1 MSIIRTTLLLCYL
14 LFNLTSLQARSS
26 FYPELSL
33 AQKASQNLRRNPD
46 SDPNNLL
53 ETAAQAVKS
62 KRPRLEKYGLLI
74 KAASK
79 SKQKIEKEEVMK
91 YGLPKGFA
99 PNQMSQVDSQAD
111 SQPSTGA
118 TLLYIL
124 VLIMVGLIALGIIAA
139 IIAGVVFLVNCIKRR
154 ANIVDN
160 QSGKRKVSDDLL
172 LLDHARQNV
181 STVAEQHSPIRN

>member
-1 MSIIRTTLLLCYL
+1 MPIIRTTLLLCYL
-14 LFNLTSLQARSS
+14 LFVLTPLQARPS

-33 AQKASQNLRRNPD
+33 AQKTSQNLRRNPD
-46 SDPNNLL
+46 YPPPDPLNP
-53 ETAAQAVKS
+53 AQALKS
-62 KRPRLEKYGLLI
+62 KRSSLEKYGLLI

-79 SKQKIEKEEVMK
+79 SKQKIYKDEVMK

-99 PNQMSQVDSQAD
+99 PNQMSQVKSEAE
-111 SQPSTGA
+111 SQPSLGA

-124 VLIMVGLIALGIIAA
+124 VLIMVGLIVLGVIAA
-139 IIAGVVFLVNCIKRR
+139 IIAGVVFLVNCLKRR

-160 QSGKRKVSDDLL
+160 QNGKRKVSDDLL

-181 STVAEQHSPIRN
+181 STVAEQHSPLRN